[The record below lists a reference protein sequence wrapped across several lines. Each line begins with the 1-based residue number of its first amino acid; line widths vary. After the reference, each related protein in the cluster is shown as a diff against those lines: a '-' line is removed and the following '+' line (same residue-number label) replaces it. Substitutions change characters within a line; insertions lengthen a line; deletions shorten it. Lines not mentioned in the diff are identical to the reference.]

1 MEERASAKEKEYN
14 KKSLGD
20 NDRPRKQTGHF
31 ALSVMA
37 YPWETALAPA
47 PVAATVAVAAALT
60 MEILRKCD
68 SFHLVGEAEKTFGT
82 RRATFIKK

>member
-1 MEERASAKEKEYN
+1 MGERASAKEKEYN

-37 YPWETALAPA
+37 YPWETAPAPA
-47 PVAATVAVAAALT
+47 PVAATVAVAVAAALT

-68 SFHLVGEAEKTFGT
+68 SFHFCGGS
-82 RRATFIKK
+82 